1 MFYSGDD
8 VMLKEVKIE
17 LTNKCSR
24 NCKHCSSNATSS
36 IGNLKVLDYE
46 DVSRVINEAKLMGAD
61 TIVFT
66 GGEPLMYGRLSELVE
81 LTSKLGMKSTIYTFS
96 YRTDEILNKYRELI
110 DLGLEKIVYSLADSL
125 SDEEDISIYDKVEFF
140 DKVFENNNAR
150 LGFHYTVSKDS
161 FSRLESVVTEAIE
174 TFKIRSYFDR
184 VSLLRFVPHGKGTI
198 DMDLSKEELLAIK
211 SLYLNSNYKD
221 KIRLGTPWNILGIE
235 NTPCIIADEIMII
248 GFDGIAYPCDSI
260 KYFTKLGISGNIREN
275 SLMEMYDSEYFSNI
289 RKFNTDNSC
298 SVCEQY
304 SICRSGCIGQKIIA
318 NYTESD
324 DKVLTLKRC
333 INSRDPKCMR

>member
-1 MFYSGDD
+1 M
-8 VMLKEVKIE
+8 VKEVKIE

-24 NCKHCSSNATSS
+24 NCKHCSSNAING
-36 IGNLKVLDYE
+36 IGNLKILDFK
-46 DVSRVINEAKLMGAD
+46 DVSRIIKEAKLMGAE

-66 GGEPLMYGRLSELVE
+66 GGEPLMYDRLPELVE
-81 LTSKLGMKSTIYTFS
+81 LTSKLGMKSTIYTFA
-96 YRTDEILNKYRELI
+96 YRTDETLNKYRQLI
-110 DLGLEKIVYSLADSL
+110 DLGLNKIVYSLADSL
-125 SDEEDISIYDKVEFF
+125 SDEKDISVYDKAEFF
-140 DKVFENNNAR
+140 DRVFENNNAR

-161 FSRLESVVTEAIE
+161 FSRLESVVTKTIE
-174 TFKIRSYFDR
+174 TFKSRSYFDR
-184 VSLLRFVPHGKGTI
+184 VSLLRFVPHGKGTT

-211 SLYLNSNYKD
+211 NLYLNSNDKD
-221 KIRLGTPWNILGIE
+221 RIRLGTPWNILGIE

-275 SLMEMYDSEYFSNI
+275 SLSKMYNSDYFTNI
-289 RKFNTDNSC
+289 RNLNVSNSC
-298 SVCEQY
+298 SSCNQY
-304 SICRSGCIGQKIIA
+304 SICKSGCIGQKIIA
-318 NYTESD
+318 NYTTESD

>member
-1 MFYSGDD
+1 
-8 VMLKEVKIE
+8 MLKEVKIE

-24 NCKHCSSNATSS
+24 NCKHCSSNATNS
-36 IGNLKVLDYE
+36 IDNLKELDFE
-46 DVSRVINEAKLMGAD
+46 DVFKVIKEAKLMNVE

-66 GGEPLMYGRLSELVE
+66 GGEPITYDGLNDLVE
-81 LTSKLGMKSTIYTFS
+81 LTSKLGMKSTIYTFA
-96 YRTDEILNKYRELI
+96 YRTDETLIKYKKLI
-110 DLGLEKIVYSLADSL
+110 DLGLNKIVYSLSDSL
-125 SDEEDISIYDKVEFF
+125 SDEEDVSVYNKVDFF
-140 DKVFENNNAR
+140 DKVFEKSNSK

-161 FSRLESVVTEAIE
+161 FSKLESIVTKTIKL
-174 TFKIRSYFDR
+174 FRSRSYFDR

-211 SLYLNSNYKD
+211 NFYINLNDKD

-260 KYFTKLGISGNIREN
+260 KYFTNLGISGNIKEK
-275 SLMEMYDSEYFSNI
+275 SLMELYYSGYFSNI
-289 RKFNTDNSC
+289 RKFNIENTC
-298 SVCEQY
+298 SDCLQY
-304 SICRSGCIGQKIIA
+304 SICKSGCIGQKIIA

-333 INSRDPKCMR
+333 INSKDPKCMR